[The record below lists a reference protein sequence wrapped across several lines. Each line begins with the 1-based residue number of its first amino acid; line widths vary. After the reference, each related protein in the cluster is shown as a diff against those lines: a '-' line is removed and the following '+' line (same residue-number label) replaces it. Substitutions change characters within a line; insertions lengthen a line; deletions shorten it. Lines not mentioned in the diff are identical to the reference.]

1 MIDKEMILTQLTD
14 RIKASGDQYWISKIE
29 VLRDSHIHVAV
40 MVEPYITKIMK
51 GEKTIESRFSQ
62 NKIVPWKRVFPGDI
76 IIIKRSGGGFE
87 SVFEA
92 GKVISKEIMSP
103 AEVEQIKNDFND
115 RLCIED
121 DWWERKSKSR
131 YATLIPIT
139 HLLGFDPFVIKF
151 KNRQAWLELYQ
162 PNQDDKE
169 LASEDVIGDEEPS
182 VASKMMQA
190 PVYCI
195 SGKIGSGKTTI
206 GKMIANEI
214 GGIHGSVSDFLKAEL
229 KKQGITTPTREQLQ
243 DLGVAYIENGWVEFA
258 SQTVKHIGRKKELP
272 FVIDGIRHINFLNA
286 IKMIC
291 WPAPVYEVV
300 LHANDDTLQQHISI
314 RGAEVFDST
323 HRAEGDLEGLLAI
336 ADIVIDIDGKE
347 KEEVLKELLMKLSD
361 ATALSDDNLP
371 LCQIREFIDL
381 FNKDRKWKSYHNAKD
396 LIVSINIE
404 ASELLEIFQWTNKK
418 TEPSP
423 EMMERIKEEL
433 ADVLIYSIDLVNAY
447 GIDMTQMIMN
457 KLVKNAEKYPA
468 K

>member
-1 MIDKEMILTQLTD
+1 MGEIVGLCIGSYEFLSRKNTF
-14 RIKASGDQYWISKIE
+14 GDLLSIFSQDD
-29 VLRDSHIHVAV
+29 L
-40 MVEPYITKIMK
+40 
-51 GEKTIESRFSQ
+51 TIEE
-62 NKIVPWKRVFPGDI
+62 VF
-76 IIIKRSGGGFE
+76 
-87 SVFEA
+87 
-92 GKVISKEIMSP
+92 
-103 AEVEQIKNDFND
+103 
-115 RLCIED
+115 
-121 DWWERKSKSR
+121 
-131 YATLIPIT
+131 
-139 HLLGFDPFVIKF
+139 
-151 KNRQAWLELYQ
+151 
-162 PNQDDKE
+162 DKE
-169 LASEDVIGDEEPS
+169 LDESITRRYFTTTVNNAKMCLDVMGHTTLKAKSLFEYHKKNYLDYLEEDFDDEVDSDNIERKYTFENWARAVKKYSSILASDIYENGDYISLEKCRGENNSLCEKIVLDSLPHCKDDTYFGIDFYYLDEEIGSPWDVFRIILEAFKSEDIITLDYTNLFEGGWCDEVPEEKEYLVSKTVILTE
-182 VASKMMQA
+182 
-190 PVYCI
+190 
-195 SGKIGSGKTTI
+195 GSTD
-206 GKMIANEI
+206 AR
-214 GGIHGSVSDFLKAEL
+214 V
-229 KKQGITTPTREQLQ
+229 
-243 DLGVAYIENGWVEFA
+243 
-258 SQTVKHIGRKKELP
+258 
-272 FVIDGIRHINFLNA
+272 
-286 IKMIC
+286 
-291 WPAPVYEVV
+291 
-300 LHANDDTLQQHISI
+300 ISI

-433 ADVLIYSIDLVNAY
+433 ADVLIYSIDLANAY

>member
-1 MIDKEMILTQLTD
+1 MVRANYNDLQNSVHATTKFLEMFFSNLILGTEYEL
-14 RIKASGDQYWISKIE
+14 
-29 VLRDSHIHVAV
+29 
-40 MVEPYITKIMK
+40 
-51 GEKTIESRFSQ
+51 
-62 NKIVPWKRVFPGDI
+62 
-76 IIIKRSGGGFE
+76 
-87 SVFEA
+87 
-92 GKVISKEIMSP
+92 
-103 AEVEQIKNDFND
+103 
-115 RLCIED
+115 
-121 DWWERKSKSR
+121 
-131 YATLIPIT
+131 
-139 HLLGFDPFVIKF
+139 
-151 KNRQAWLELYQ
+151 KNRYMHVDYVDDNSQSVTPKAPKSQFDTLECTLEELAFLELIYK
-162 PNQDDKE
+162 N
-169 LASEDVIGDEEPS
+169 PS
-182 VASKMMQA
+182 IKQKDLVAET
-190 PVYCI
+190 
-195 SGKIGSGKTTI
+195 GKSLST
-206 GKMIANEI
+206 
-214 GGIHGSVSDFLKAEL
+214 V
-229 KKQGITTPTREQLQ
+229 REQLQ

-433 ADVLIYSIDLVNAY
+433 ADVLIYSIDLANAY

>member
-1 MIDKEMILTQLTD
+1 MIDKGMILTQLTHQ
-14 RIKASGDQYWISKIE
+14 IKASGDQYWISKIE
-29 VLRDSHIHVAV
+29 VLCDSHIHVAV
-40 MVEPYITKIMK
+40 MVEPYITKIMR
-51 GEKTIESRFSQ
+51 GEKIIESRFSQ

-87 SVFEA
+87 AVFEA
-92 GKVISKEIMSP
+92 GEVISREISSP
-103 AEVEQIKNDFND
+103 ADVEQIKANFND

-131 YATLIPIT
+131 YATLISIT
-139 HLLGFDPFVIKF
+139 HLLRFNPFVIKF
-151 KNRQAWLELYQ
+151 KNRQAWVELYQ
-162 PNQDDKE
+162 PNQDNKE
-169 LASEDVIGDEEPS
+169 LASKGSIGDEETS

-229 KKQGITTPTREQLQ
+229 KKQGITAPTREQLQ
-243 DLGVAYIENGWVEFA
+243 DLGATYIENGWVEFA
-258 SQTVKHIGRKKELP
+258 SQTVKYIGRKKEIP

-286 IKMIC
+286 MKMIC

-300 LHANDDTLQQHISI
+300 LHANDDTLQQHLSI

-323 HRAEGDLEGLLAI
+323 HRAEGDLEGLLAA
-336 ADIVIDIDGKE
+336 ADIVIDIDGKG
-347 KEEVLKELLMKLSD
+347 KEEVLKEFLIKLPD
-361 ATALSDDNLP
+361 ATIISDDNLP
-371 LCQIREFIDL
+371 LCKIREFINL
-381 FNKDRKWKSYHNAKD
+381 FNKERKWKSYHNAKD
-396 LIVSINIE
+396 LVISINIE
-404 ASELLEIFQWTNKK
+404 ASELLEIFQWTDKK
-418 TEPSP
+418 TEPSL

-433 ADVLIYSIDLVNAY
+433 ADVLIYSIDLANAY
-447 GIDMTQMIMN
+447 DIDMTQMIMN
-457 KLVKNAEKYPA
+457 KLVKNAEKYPS

>member
-1 MIDKEMILTQLTD
+1 MIDKEMILTQLID
-14 RIKASGDQYWISKIE
+14 RIKASGDQYWISKIN
-29 VLRDSHIHVAV
+29 VLGDSHIHVAV

-62 NKIVPWKRVFPGDI
+62 NKIVPWGRVFPGDI
-76 IIIKRSGGGFE
+76 IIIKRSGGSFE

-92 GKVISKEIMSP
+92 GEIISKELKSSR
-103 AEVEQIKNDFND
+103 EVEQIKNDFND

-121 DWWERKSKSR
+121 DWWEKKLKSR
-131 YATLIPIT
+131 YVTLIPII
-139 HLLGFDPFVIKF
+139 HLLRFDPFVIKF

-162 PNQDDKE
+162 PKQADKE
-169 LASEDVIGDEEPS
+169 LVSEKIIGIDGSS
-182 VASKMMQA
+182 VLSKMVES
-190 PVYCI
+190 PVICI

-243 DLGVAYIENGWVEFA
+243 NFGENYIENGCVEFA
-258 SQTVKHIGRKKELP
+258 SQTVKYIGRKKELP
-272 FVIDGIRHINFLNA
+272 FVIDGVRHVNFLNA

-300 LHANDDTLQQHISI
+300 LQANDDTLQQHIAI
-314 RGAEVFDST
+314 RGAEVLDST
-323 HRAEGDLEGLLAI
+323 HRAEGNLEELLVA
-336 ADIVIDIDGKE
+336 ADIVINIDGKE
-347 KEEVLKELLMKLSD
+347 KEEILKEIIMKFAD
-361 ATALSDDNLP
+361 ATTLSDDNLP
-371 LCQIREFIDL
+371 LSKIREFIDL
-381 FNKDRKWKSYHNAKD
+381 FNKERKWKSFHNAKD

-404 ASELLEIFQWTNKK
+404 ASELLEIFQWTDKK
-418 TEPSP
+418 IEPSP
-423 EMMERIKEEL
+423 KMMERIKEEL
-433 ADVLIYSIDLVNAY
+433 ADVLIYSIDLANAC

-457 KLVKNAEKYPA
+457 KLIKNAQKYPI

>member
-1 MIDKEMILTQLTD
+1 M
-14 RIKASGDQYWISKIE
+14 
-29 VLRDSHIHVAV
+29 
-40 MVEPYITKIMK
+40 
-51 GEKTIESRFSQ
+51 
-62 NKIVPWKRVFPGDI
+62 
-76 IIIKRSGGGFE
+76 
-87 SVFEA
+87 
-92 GKVISKEIMSP
+92 
-103 AEVEQIKNDFND
+103 
-115 RLCIED
+115 
-121 DWWERKSKSR
+121 
-131 YATLIPIT
+131 
-139 HLLGFDPFVIKF
+139 GFDPFVIKF

-433 ADVLIYSIDLVNAY
+433 ADVLIYSIDLANAY

>member
-300 LHANDDTLQQHISI
+300 LHANDDTLERLISLLQTFTLKHL
-314 RGAEVFDST
+314 AKALPDLLET
-323 HRAEGDLEGLLAI
+323 ADLESSSCREFLLAVLETEVVGRNERRRKRNYSAAHFPPNI
-336 ADIVIDIDGKE
+336 RPL
-347 KEEVLKELLMKLSD
+347 EEFD
-361 ATALSDDNLP
+361 P
-371 LCQIREFIDL
+371 
-381 FNKDRKWKSYHNAKD
+381 
-396 LIVSINIE
+396 
-404 ASELLEIFQWTNKK
+404 
-418 TEPSP
+418 
-423 EMMERIKEEL
+423 EEL
-433 ADVLIYSIDLVNAY
+433 DS
-447 GIDMTQMIMN
+447 GITQAQLD
-457 KLVKNAEKYPA
+457 KLKGLS
-468 K
+468 

>member
-1 MIDKEMILTQLTD
+1 M
-14 RIKASGDQYWISKIE
+14 
-29 VLRDSHIHVAV
+29 
-40 MVEPYITKIMK
+40 
-51 GEKTIESRFSQ
+51 
-62 NKIVPWKRVFPGDI
+62 
-76 IIIKRSGGGFE
+76 
-87 SVFEA
+87 
-92 GKVISKEIMSP
+92 
-103 AEVEQIKNDFND
+103 
-115 RLCIED
+115 
-121 DWWERKSKSR
+121 
-131 YATLIPIT
+131 
-139 HLLGFDPFVIKF
+139 
-151 KNRQAWLELYQ
+151 
-162 PNQDDKE
+162 
-169 LASEDVIGDEEPS
+169 
-182 VASKMMQA
+182 
-190 PVYCI
+190 
-195 SGKIGSGKTTI
+195 
-206 GKMIANEI
+206 
-214 GGIHGSVSDFLKAEL
+214 
-229 KKQGITTPTREQLQ
+229 
-243 DLGVAYIENGWVEFA
+243 
-258 SQTVKHIGRKKELP
+258 KHIGRKKELP

-433 ADVLIYSIDLVNAY
+433 ADVLIYSIDLANAY